1 MSISLLLCPP
11 HYSGRYW
18 KSTIGWNILTLCIPD
33 MPAAMMQ
40 ISFIE
45 TILAYTE
52 INVDLLQHESICLR
66 NVVILRQRNH
76 GIDIYY
82 CRGCSALYS

>member
-18 KSTIGWNILTLCIPD
+18 KSTIGWNILTPCIPD

-40 ISFIE
+40 ISFTE
-45 TILAYTE
+45 TILAYTK
-52 INVDLLQHESICLR
+52 INVD
-66 NVVILRQRNH
+66 IL
-76 GIDIYY
+76 
-82 CRGCSALYS
+82 